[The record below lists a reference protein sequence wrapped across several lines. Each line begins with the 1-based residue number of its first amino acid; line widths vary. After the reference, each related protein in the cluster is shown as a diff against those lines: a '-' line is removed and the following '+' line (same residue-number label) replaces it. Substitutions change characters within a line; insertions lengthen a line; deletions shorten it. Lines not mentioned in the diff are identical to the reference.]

1 VFIVFGTKLYG
12 QADVVDKRFSVATE
26 FFHILWAPIFPVASL
41 AVFDQGAP
49 KGIVNSLRGAH
60 ADQSPTDG
68 GEEPA
73 EPAEPAAATDA
84 EPEIVSDA
92 DEELRIPIPMS
103 AKSVLLG
110 YLRGWGFWIT
120 AFCGF
125 LGGMLLIMSRTDEEA
140 AGMFPG
146 FLITAGVALVLAM
159 ASYYGP
165 WNKAS
170 PARANALCEAT
181 GMDPATLPN
190 EFRQT
195 TDPR

>member
-1 VFIVFGTKLYG
+1 MFIVFGTKLYG
-12 QADVVDKRFSVATE
+12 QADVVEKRFSVATE
-26 FFHILWAPIFPVASL
+26 FFHILWAPIFPVGSL

-49 KGIVNSLRGAH
+49 KRIIEGLRGAD
-60 ADQSPTDG
+60 ADPSASDR
-68 GEEPA
+68 GEDSGEP
-73 EPAEPAAATDA
+73 PAATDA
-84 EPEIVSDA
+84 EPETDSDA
-92 DEELRIPIPMS
+92 DEELRIPIRMS

-110 YLRGWGFWIT
+110 YLRGWGFWVT

-125 LGGMLLIMSRTDEEA
+125 LGGMLLIMSRTDAEA
-140 AGMFPG
+140 ARMFPG

-170 PARANALCEAT
+170 PARARAICEAI
-181 GMDPATLPN
+181 GMDPDTLPN

-195 TDPR
+195 PDPQ